1 MRGRYGCFPEWHIYN
16 DWVNDNF
23 AKTHDIKYHYSNKNV
38 GKGTYNLNHKEKGNA
53 KWQTQ

>member
-23 AKTHDIKYHYSNKNV
+23 AKTHDIKYHYYNKNV